1 MVNGRVVGG
10 TIFREPWNQ
19 KQLSGFKEL
28 GLGSMSLILLHHLLF
43 LLDLRLDGSS
53 YDAKSHASIR
63 IRCGFRHEETA

>member
-43 LLDLRLDGSS
+43 HLDLRLEGRSS
-53 YDAKSHASIR
+53 WRKIAYQPLDSR
-63 IRCGFRHEETA
+63 DRPLEETA